1 MKKQYILSYEQGE
14 RLKELQTQIMCDCNL
29 AKDAVDSDSEIALYI
44 NRIESR
50 AQEIEDILVDE

>member
-29 AKDAVDSDSEIALYI
+29 TKDVIDSDSEIALYI
-44 NRIESR
+44 NRIESH
-50 AQEIEDILVDE
+50 AQEIGIILSDE